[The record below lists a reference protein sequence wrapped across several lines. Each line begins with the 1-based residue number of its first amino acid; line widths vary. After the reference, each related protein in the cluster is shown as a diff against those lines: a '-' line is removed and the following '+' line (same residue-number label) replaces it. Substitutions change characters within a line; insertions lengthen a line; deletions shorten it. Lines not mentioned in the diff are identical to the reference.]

1 MLYSDITLGTVL
13 RSAAGSAARLIETTH
28 DAHSHLGWHEHE
40 DLSLDVVLDGT
51 FREDVDGEQLTRFAG
66 SMVLKPSGIGH
77 RNAYGPSGTRTLI
90 VHIPPTSPLL
100 EEFGFL
106 FTRVKHWD
114 RRPALAALL
123 EAALVDGKRSDGPLA
138 VDEAVIATLRALA
151 PPHAQRFST
160 DQLRRMRARVLDG
173 RGAHN
178 LTAVARE
185 FGLSPS
191 AFTHAFRARFGCT
204 PRVMLRRHRLETAC
218 AMLRTSRTPLAVVA
232 AEAGFADQAHLT
244 RECRCVLGVTPREY
258 RRCLTGR
265 AIQKGSGTQCAGRVR

>member
-90 VHIPPTSPLL
+90 VHIPPTSP
-100 EEFGFL
+100 
-106 FTRVKHWD
+106 
-114 RRPALAALL
+114 LL

-218 AMLRTSRTPLAVVA
+218 AMLRTSRTPIAVVA